1 MSGKAKSTNQ
11 ENQMIS
17 KWRSRALAF
26 AVFLGASASAMAQN
40 AIQSI
45 NSTQQAGSEVVRI
58 ELSRAARCRSGRASR
73 SRRRRASRS
82 TCRA

>member
-11 ENQMIS
+11 EIQMIS

-45 NSTQQAGSEVVRI
+45 DSTQRNRPVP
-58 ELSRAARCRSGRASR
+58 RSCASSWR
-73 SRRRRASRS
+73 SR
-82 TCRA
+82 